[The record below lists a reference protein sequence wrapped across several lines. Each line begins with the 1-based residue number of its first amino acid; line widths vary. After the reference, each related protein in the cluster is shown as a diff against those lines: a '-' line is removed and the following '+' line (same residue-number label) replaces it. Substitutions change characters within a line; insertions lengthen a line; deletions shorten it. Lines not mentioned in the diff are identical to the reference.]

1 MAGIKMNV
9 EFPTR
14 LCEVN
19 GKLGYFHRWE
29 QWSKVVDASP
39 LRGGHPGGQNT
50 LFVVCETL
58 KTLGRKAIAAR
69 NVLMGKKNVAENA
82 SKISA
87 LAPTISNS

>member
-1 MAGIKMNV
+1 MAG
-9 EFPTR
+9 
-14 LCEVN
+14 
-19 GKLGYFHRWE
+19 
-29 QWSKVVDASP
+29 S
-39 LRGGHPGGQNT
+39 T

-58 KTLGRKAIAAR
+58 KTLGRKAIAAG

>member
-1 MAGIKMNV
+1 MLKVENV
-9 EFPTR
+9 E
-14 LCEVN
+14 V
-19 GKLGYFHRWE
+19 LGWE
-29 QWSKVVDASP
+29 HAI
-39 LRGGHPGGQNT
+39 RGMRNP
-50 LFVVCETL
+50 

>member
-39 LRGGHPGGQNT
+39 LRGGHPGASRWFSHQ
-50 LFVVCETL
+50 
-58 KTLGRKAIAAR
+58 R
-69 NVLMGKKNVAENA
+69 EN
-82 SKISA
+82 
-87 LAPTISNS
+87 